1 MPADGLISS
10 LHICEVQMNKHLK
23 ISKLIRFSQPS
34 WQVGFL
40 ALLTI
45 VGLLL
50 SSSPAIAHHATG
62 GKLPSNF
69 FAGFMAGLAHPIIGL
84 DHFAFVVSVGLLAA
98 VSRQGILIPVAF
110 VLAAM
115 AGTGLH
121 LTQLSLP
128 AAEFVIS
135 GSVLLFGILLA
146 MKQRPNDWILT
157 GLAAIAG
164 LFHGYAYGEAIF
176 GAEMTPLIA
185 YLVGFTVIQLAI
197 AIAAFWLG
205 KAVLKQAT
213 EQPSLP
219 LRFAGFVICGVGIA
233 FLSTLIVE
241 TIFPA

>member
-1 MPADGLISS
+1 
-10 LHICEVQMNKHLK
+10 MNKRLN
-23 ISKLIRFSQPS
+23 SKLIRLSQPF
-34 WQVGFL
+34 WQAGFL

-50 SSSPAIAHHATG
+50 STSPAMAHHAMG

-69 FAGFMAGLAHPIIGL
+69 FEGFVAGLAHPIVGL
-84 DHFAFVVSVGLLAA
+84 DHFAFVVAVGLLAA
-98 VSRQGILIPVAF
+98 VSRQGIKIPVAF

-121 LTQLSLP
+121 LTQLTLP

-135 GSVLLFGILLA
+135 GSVLLFGLLLA
-146 MKQRPNDWILT
+146 MKQRPDDWILT
-157 GLAAIAG
+157 GLAAIVG

-185 YLVGFTVIQLAI
+185 YLAGFTVIQLVV
-197 AIAAFWLG
+197 AIAAFLLG
-205 KAVLKQAT
+205 RAVLKQAT
-213 EQPSLP
+213 EQPALP
-219 LRFAGFVICGVGIA
+219 LRFAGCVICGIGAA
-233 FLSTLIVE
+233 FLSTLMME

>member
-1 MPADGLISS
+1 
-10 LHICEVQMNKHLK
+10 MNKRLK
-23 ISKLIRFSQPS
+23 TSKLIWLSQSS
-34 WQVGFL
+34 WPAGFL
-40 ALLTI
+40 AFLT
-45 VGLLL
+45 VTGLLL
-50 SSSPAIAHHATG
+50 SAAPAMAHHATG

-69 FAGFMAGLAHPIIGL
+69 FEGFMAGLAHPVIGL
-84 DHFAFVVSVGLLAA
+84 DHFAFIVSIGLLAA
-98 VSRQGILIPVAF
+98 VSRQGMKIPITF

-115 AGTGLH
+115 VGTGLH
-121 LTQLSLP
+121 LTQFNLP
-128 AAEFVIS
+128 AAELFIS

-146 MKQRPNDWILT
+146 MKERPNDWILT

-185 YLVGFTVIQLAI
+185 YLAGFTVIQLAV
-197 AIAAFWLG
+197 AIAAFLLG
-205 KAVLKQAT
+205 KAVLKAT

-219 LRFAGFVICGVGIA
+219 LRFAGFVICGVGVA

>member
-1 MPADGLISS
+1 
-10 LHICEVQMNKHLK
+10 MNKCLK
-23 ISKLIRFSQPS
+23 TFKLIRFSQPS
-34 WQVGFL
+34 WQAGFL
-40 ALLTI
+40 ASLTI
-45 VGLLL
+45 AGLLL
-50 SSSPAIAHHATG
+50 STSPAMAHHPTG

-69 FAGFMAGLAHPIIGL
+69 FEGFMAGLAHPVIGL
-84 DHFAFVVSVGLLAA
+84 DHFAFIVSVGLLAA
-98 VSRQGILIPVAF
+98 VSRQGMKIPIAF

-115 AGTGLH
+115 IGTGLH

-128 AAEFVIS
+128 AAEFFIS

-146 MKQRPNDWILT
+146 LKQRPNACILT

-185 YLVGFTVIQLAI
+185 YLAGFTVIQLAV
-197 AIAAFWLG
+197 AIAASLAG

-213 EQPSLP
+213 EPSSLP
-219 LRFAGFVICGVGIA
+219 LRFAGFVICGVGVA
-233 FLSTLIVE
+233 FLSTLILE

>member
-1 MPADGLISS
+1 
-10 LHICEVQMNKHLK
+10 MNKCLK
-23 ISKLIRFSQPS
+23 TFKLIRFSQPS
-34 WQVGFL
+34 WQAGFL
-40 ALLTI
+40 ASLTI
-45 VGLLL
+45 AGLLL
-50 SSSPAIAHHATG
+50 STSPAMAHHPTG

-69 FAGFMAGLAHPIIGL
+69 FEGFMAGLAHPVIGP
-84 DHFAFVVSVGLLAA
+84 DHFAFIVSVGLLAA
-98 VSRQGILIPVAF
+98 VSRQGMKIPISF

-115 AGTGLH
+115 VGTGLH

-128 AAEFVIS
+128 AAEFFIS

-146 MKQRPNDWILT
+146 LKQRPNACILT

-185 YLVGFTVIQLAI
+185 YLAGFTVIQLAV
-197 AIAAFWLG
+197 AIAASLAG

-213 EQPSLP
+213 EPSSLP
-219 LRFAGFVICGVGIA
+219 LRFAGFVICGVGVA
-233 FLSTLIVE
+233 FLSTLILE

>member
-1 MPADGLISS
+1 
-10 LHICEVQMNKHLK
+10 MNIRLK
-23 ISKLIRFSQPS
+23 ALKLIRFSQPF
-34 WQVGFL
+34 WQAGFL
-40 ALLTI
+40 ASLTI
-45 VGLLL
+45 AGLML
-50 SSSPAIAHHATG
+50 STSPAMAHHAMG

-69 FAGFMAGLAHPIIGL
+69 FEGFMAGLAHPIVGL
-84 DHFAFVVSVGLLAA
+84 DHFAFVVAVGLLTA
-98 VSRQGILIPVAF
+98 VSRQGIKIPVAF

-121 LTQLSLP
+121 LTQFTLP

-185 YLVGFTVIQLAI
+185 YLAGFTVIQLLVT
-197 AIAAFWLG
+197 IAAFLLG

-213 EQPSLP
+213 DPSTLP
-219 LRFAGFVICGVGIA
+219 LRFAGCVICGIGVA